1 MGKEVASE
9 RLFEFKSFTVKNY
22 IVRLTADER
31 DQLLPMIRGGKAAA
45 RPWLP
50 ARLLRKADQGSET
63 SAWSD
68 EAMGTAL
75 EVHAT
80 RVARGRQ
87 HFVEQGLEAALRPQ
101 PTTRQYARKRDGVAE
116 AHRIA

>member
-1 MGKEVASE
+1 
-9 RLFEFKSFTVKNY
+9 VKKY

-45 RPWLP
+45 RAWLP